1 MVEASSCFLGI
12 RRLKVRRLQRRLR
25 KVLLLLQ
32 VRRLKSKAAV
42 LRHMLRRVAPRRLVL
57 KALGVLEGLLMLP
70 KLLLL
75 LLPLLLLPPL
85 WLLPSLS
92 VRHLRK

>member
-1 MVEASSCFLGI
+1 M
-12 RRLKVRRLQRRLR
+12 RRLR

-75 LLPLLLLPPL
+75 LLPLLLLPL
-85 WLLPSLS
+85 LLLLLLLLPLLPLLPLPYRTRPYRTRPYRTSGC
-92 VRHLRK
+92 